1 MLQETQGGGRKWRCS
16 MEMGFWGSAPK
27 FCAGRQEQVT
37 AQVIVLG
44 LCAEYSPKLFP
55 ELMWSVSFL
64 AIGGQEKYQVF
75 GELLK
80 ECLMHSLNFEALLKL
95 MSSLVVSLSSI
106 FHSECKPEK
115 NLAFKMALTGKSF
128 CLQEFNHPL
137 CLRDGERMEQNP
149 LWPGAREGKSS
160 LQADHGLWLGVNVQD
175 FCAFPTKINYICS
188 TTLCGIAMSTQLHKF
203 TIWAS
208 VCLHEMF
215 QLYFLQ

>member
-55 ELMWSVSFL
+55 ELMWSVCFL

-80 ECLMHSLNFEALLKL
+80 KCFMHNLSFEVLLKL

-115 NLAFKMALTGKSF
+115 NLAFKLALTGKSF
-128 CLQEFNHPL
+128 CLQEFNHPSVFEGWRKDGTKSIVTWSTGGEIITASRPWAVAGGECTGFL
-137 CLRDGERMEQNP
+137 CLSN
-149 LWPGAREGKSS
+149 
-160 LQADHGLWLGVNVQD
+160 QD
-175 FCAFPTKINYICS
+175 
-188 TTLCGIAMSTQLHKF
+188 
-203 TIWAS
+203 
-208 VCLHEMF
+208 
-215 QLYFLQ
+215 